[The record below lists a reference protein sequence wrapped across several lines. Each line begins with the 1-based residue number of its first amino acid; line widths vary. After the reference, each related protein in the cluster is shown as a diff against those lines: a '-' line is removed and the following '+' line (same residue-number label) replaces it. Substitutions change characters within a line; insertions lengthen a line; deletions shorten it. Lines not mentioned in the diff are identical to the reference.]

1 MKSSAASPF
10 YRRFTS
16 ASARLWAATIALGA
30 LAVAKLALYI
40 PFQQSSSKACDAVV
54 GLEPDG
60 GWSDSSF
67 PCEQFAPLGWILP
80 YWLLTAFYVLFA
92 LLFMSA
98 ARKVG
103 KASPGAPTFTL
114 VITIL
119 ATVFAV
125 VPGVLDL
132 DWLFAT
138 TTANQADALVIERIR
153 DSVPGWFA
161 IGEIAAL
168 VLVLAASLF
177 ATVLLQRTKPKGKIY
192 GRP

>member
-1 MKSSAASPF
+1 LWTAA
-10 YRRFTS
+10 
-16 ASARLWAATIALGA
+16 IALGVV
-30 LAVAKLALYI
+30 AVAKIVLYI
-40 PFQQSSSKACDAVV
+40 PFQESASEACDAVV

-67 PCEQFAPLGWILP
+67 PCEQFASLGWILP
-80 YWLLTAFYVLFA
+80 YWLLTASYVVFT
-92 LLFMSA
+92 LLFMAA

-103 KASPGAPTFTL
+103 KAGPGAPTFAM

-138 TTANQADALVIERIR
+138 ATANQADTLVAERIR
-153 DSVPGWFA
+153 DDVPGWFA
-161 IGEIAAL
+161 VGELAAL
-168 VLVLAASLF
+168 VLVFAASLF
-177 ATVLLQRTKPKGKIY
+177 ATILLQRTKPKGTIY
-192 GRP
+192 GRA